1 MVKRGVVIMIALI
14 DYENVGSNGLKGVE
28 NISSKDKIIIFYKE
42 NSTLTMSAHKKL
54 ECSKAEKEYICVKKN
69 TKNALDFQL
78 VAYLG
83 LLCYKEP
90 DKEYAII
97 SNDGGFDSAIE
108 FLKAFKIGRY
118 SNLGLSKQ
126 GVKNATANEVSN
138 LAPEYSAKA
147 NEIANVIDSYK
158 TKQAINNNLMKILK
172 SEDVGKLLKKIK
184 PLLVGKN

>member
-1 MVKRGVVIMIALI
+1 MIALI

-28 NISSKDKIIIFYKE
+28 SISSKDKIIIFYKE

-54 ECSKAEKEYICVKKN
+54 ELSKAEKEYICVKKS

-108 FLKAFKIGRY
+108 FLKDFKIGRY

-126 GVKNATANEVSN
+126 GVKNVTANEVSS

>member
-1 MVKRGVVIMIALI
+1 MIALI
-14 DYENVGSNGLKGVE
+14 DYENVGSSGLKGVE
-28 NISSKDKIIIFYKE
+28 NVSSKDKVIIFYKE

-54 ECSKAEKEYICVKKN
+54 ECSKAEKEYFCVKKS

-83 LLCYKEP
+83 VLCQQDP
-90 DKEYAII
+90 AAEYAII
-97 SNDGGFDSAIE
+97 SNDGGFDAAID
-108 FLKAFKIGRY
+108 FLKDYKIGRY

-126 GVKNATANEVSN
+126 GVKNVTANEVSS
-138 LAPEYSAKA
+138 LAPEYSTKA